1 MVETTND
8 ASSDELVVQ
17 VLGFARTLRTAGL
30 RIGPG
35 QVLDAIEAVRCAG
48 VARREDFQAALAV
61 ALVHSPAERLLFEQ
75 AFHVHFRNPRLLDRL
90 LTLLLPRLR
99 SNPPEDAQRLQR
111 RLAEALFAEDRPA
124 DIARE
129 TSTEHD
135 AFLSASEV
143 EVLQRKDFAG
153 MSAEELAEAG
163 RMLRQAV
170 LPFAGVATRRYR
182 RGAHGARVD
191 LRATMQQARRH
202 GGEMLTLVRERPRKR
217 PPPLVLICDISGSMA
232 RYSRMFL
239 LFAHALTQARE
250 RVSTF
255 VFGTRLTNVTPL
267 LRHADADVAL
277 DKLSAG
283 VHDWAGGTRI
293 GECLRGFNYEWSRR
307 VLAQGGVVVLLSD
320 GLEREPTPLL
330 AAEMARLRRSCRR
343 LIWLNPL
350 LRYEGFEPRA
360 AGIVAMLPHV
370 HALRPAHAVSS
381 LLDLAQA
388 IDGRPQRRTTRES
401 GAGLRTCA

>member
-1 MVETTND
+1 MVEMTND
-8 ASSDELVVQ
+8 ASDELVTH
-17 VLGFARTLRTAGL
+17 VLGFARTLRAAGP

-35 QVLDAIEAVRCAG
+35 QVLDALEAVRCAG
-48 VARREDFQAALAV
+48 IARREDFQAALAV

-99 SNPPEDAQRLQR
+99 ANPPEDAQRLQR
-111 RLAEALFAEDRPA
+111 RLAEALFADGGPA
-124 DIARE
+124 DVARE
-129 TSTEHD
+129 SSTEHD
-135 AFLSASEV
+135 AFLSASET

-153 MSAEELAEAG
+153 MSAEELAEAS
-163 RMLRQAV
+163 RMLRQSV

-182 RGAHGARVD
+182 RGALGTRVD
-191 LRATMQQARRH
+191 MRATMQQARRH

-217 PPPLVLICDISGSMA
+217 PPPLVLICDISGSMT

-239 LFAHALTQARE
+239 LFAHALTHARE

-267 LRHADADVAL
+267 LRHADPDLAL
-277 DKLSAG
+277 DKLSGG

-293 GECLRGFNYEWSRR
+293 GECLHAFNYEWSRR

-330 AAEMARLRRSCRR
+330 AAEMARLRRSCRQ

-350 LRYEGFEPRA
+350 LRYEGFEARA

-370 HALRPAHAVSS
+370 HALRPAHAVSN
-381 LLDLAQA
+381 LLDLARA
-388 IDGRPQRRTTRES
+388 IDGRPQRRTIREY